1 MVKFLLVG
9 ANFLNKG
16 AEAMI
21 ITACEGLKEYFPES
35 EFVLASSDYEYDKK
49 KIEKSFLPLEIVNII
64 NQSTSKNKFIRIFK
78 FGYRFLITLKDI
90 ISIKLLNK
98 YKNRQF
104 INNKFNAI
112 YHSDIII
119 DISGISFTDYFSN
132 FNTLSHMFDFLYAKI
147 LNKPYFCFPQA
158 FGPPNKFINK
168 FAIKLC
174 MPLANYIMP
183 RGNISKGFI
192 EELGITKNVKLIT
205 DLALSLDKCSDKLV
219 YDIFKEENIDYKNK
233 KFVGITINTHLYN
246 WSETDIIQIF
256 AKFLDYITE
265 KHDYEILIL
274 IHTLYT
280 NSIDDSDIAEMVYK
294 KSSNKSKI
302 HIITGDY
309 NASELKGIISKCH
322 ILVGSRFHSMIA
334 ALSTGVPILV
344 IGWSHKYKEI
354 LDLFEMGEFIVDYRE
369 LNSKKLIEKFEKVNQ
384 NYLKSKDKI
393 SRIAN
398 NYRNTKYEAAE
409 IVFNEV
415 NKLE

>member
-1 MVKFLLVG
+1 MIKFLLVG
-9 ANFLNKG
+9 ASFSNKG

-21 ITACEGLKEYFPES
+21 ITTCEGLKKYFPDSRLILVSPE
-35 EFVLASSDYEYDKK
+35 YKYDKK
-49 KIEKSFLPLEIVNII
+49 KIEKLLLPLEIVNVI
-64 NQSTSKNKFIRIFK
+64 NQSTSKNKLIRIFN
-78 FGYRFLITLKDI
+78 FGYRVLITLKDI
-90 ISIKLLNK
+90 VIIKLSNK
-98 YKNRQF
+98 YKKRQF

-119 DISGISFTDYFSN
+119 DISGINFTDYFSN
-132 FNTLSHMFDFLYAKI
+132 FNTLAHMLYFLYAKI

-158 FGPPNKFINK
+158 FGPANKFINK

-174 MPLANYIMP
+174 MPMANYIMP

-205 DLALSLDKCSDKLV
+205 DLAFSFDKCDDKLV
-219 YDIFKEENIDYKNK
+219 YDIFKKEKIDYKNK
-233 KFVGITINTHLYN
+233 KFVGVTINTHLYN

-265 KHDYEILIL
+265 KYDYEVLLL
-274 IHTLYT
+274 IHALYA
-280 NSIDDSDIAEMVYK
+280 SGIDDSDIAEMIYE
-294 KSSNKSKI
+294 KSTNKPKI
-302 HIITGDY
+302 HIIAGDY

-334 ALSTGVPILV
+334 ALSTNVPVLV

-354 LDLFEMGEFIVDYRE
+354 LDLFEMDRFIVDYRE
-369 LNSKKLIEKFEKVNQ
+369 LSPGKLIKKFEEVNQ
-384 NYLKSKDKI
+384 NYFKLKDKI
-393 SRIAN
+393 SCIAN
-398 NYRNTKYEAAE
+398 NCENTKYEAAE
-409 IVFNEV
+409 IVFKEV